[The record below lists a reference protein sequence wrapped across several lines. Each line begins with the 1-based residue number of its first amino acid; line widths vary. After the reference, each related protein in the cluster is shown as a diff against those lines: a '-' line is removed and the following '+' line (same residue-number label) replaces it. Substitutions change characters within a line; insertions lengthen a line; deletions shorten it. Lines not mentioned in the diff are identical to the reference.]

1 MARKPNYRADRIER
15 ERAKATKKAKRLE
28 AKTGKSGKPIP
39 EGRSG
44 EETPAEET
52 PAVDGAAEDSVAEPS
67 DGNEKG
73 NADAS

>member
-28 AKTGKSGKPIP
+28 AKTGKSGKA
-39 EGRSG
+39 SL
-44 EETPAEET
+44 EETPADEAS
-52 PAVDGAAEDSVAEPS
+52 AVDDAAKDSVAELL
-67 DGNEKG
+67 DGDEKG

>member
-28 AKTGKSGKPIP
+28 AKTGKSGKPSLEEP
-39 EGRSG
+39 SG
-44 EETPAEET
+44 EELS
-52 PAVDGAAEDSVAEPS
+52 AVDDATEDSVAEAL
-67 DGNEKG
+67 DGDAKR

>member
-28 AKTGKSGKPIP
+28 AKTGKSGKPTL
-39 EGRSG
+39 
-44 EETPAEET
+44 EETPV
-52 PAVDGAAEDSVAEPS
+52 VDDATQDRVAETL
-67 DGNEKG
+67 DGDEKG